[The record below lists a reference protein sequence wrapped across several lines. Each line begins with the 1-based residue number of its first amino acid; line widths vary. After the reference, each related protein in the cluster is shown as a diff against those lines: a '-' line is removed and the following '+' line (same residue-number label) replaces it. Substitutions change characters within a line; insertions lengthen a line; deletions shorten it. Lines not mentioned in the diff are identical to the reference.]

1 MGSLLH
7 RGPRS
12 DTRGLRAGGGL
23 PAAETE
29 QSAELDNRGLVMMQR
44 DLMRGE
50 REREWAPLSTLR
62 GGNPRERGCVRL
74 GWSPPHA
81 VDGLSSSPPER
92 ERARERER
100 ERESASVLL
109 SPRCGEGTV
118 ERGAFALVGALF
130 TQWTH

>member
-100 ERESASVLL
+100 V
-109 SPRCGEGTV
+109 
-118 ERGAFALVGALF
+118 FALVGALIRRGSRRM
-130 TQWTH
+130 TPLRGALGTLWS